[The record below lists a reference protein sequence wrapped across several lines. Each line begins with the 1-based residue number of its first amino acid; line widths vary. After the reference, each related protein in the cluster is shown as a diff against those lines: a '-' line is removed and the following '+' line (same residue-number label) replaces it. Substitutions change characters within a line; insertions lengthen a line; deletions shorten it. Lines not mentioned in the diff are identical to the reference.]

1 MDEDKRSMTE
11 MRGVVVHASV
21 TPITT
26 KPDAVAPLRHIP
38 KPAARQLLQ
47 LAAGRQ
53 AGAGIQELSIDLWKY
68 AVPEALKRMLQNFCT

>member
-1 MDEDKRSMTE
+1 MTE

-26 KPDAVAPLRHIP
+26 KPDAVARLRHTADTYRSLA
-38 KPAARQLLQ
+38 AARQFLQ